1 MSILILFVCEHKEG
15 NKDGFP
21 RLLINMGKE
30 ERKNDES
37 ALFLTTIVV

>member
-1 MSILILFVCEHKEG
+1 MSILILFVCEHKEE
-15 NKDGFP
+15 NKDGFT
-21 RLLINMGKE
+21 RLLINMGKQ